1 MTTILR
7 LVTMSAVAVVALAL
21 AGNALATQRL
31 SVSQSATGLT
41 IKVSQDVTDPQPAK
55 IQVYVPAG
63 YTLGTVPAAG
73 TKVGTTTGN
82 VIARDAG
89 NISLPLTGDVLVE
102 DPAKHAKDVC
112 SPGNNAAVLDLQL
125 SVAGQTINLPVYI
138 NPTSGAEAG
147 LGGLKMA
154 ICLGSVDTPLNTPG
168 RSPQGAQLKD
178 ATFTVNNLFTAPAGP
193 VRWTSLWTPYAA
205 GTGLPNVAGTVEARA
220 FAGPGAVTLT
230 AKVTSKKKRIVL
242 LQGKVTS
249 SGIGIGG
256 ATVRILI
263 NGKLS
268 KFAKK
273 TIATGAYQLRLQ
285 KTVKQRRTTAF
296 QAQTTVAERDVTS
309 TGCASPSVPP
319 VPCVSATQGAFTA
332 KSRKVLVRL

>member
-1 MTTILR
+1 MKTTLR
-7 LVTMSAVAVVALAL
+7 LVTVSAVTVAALAL

-31 SVSQSATGLT
+31 SVSQSGTALT
-41 IKVSQDVTDPQPAK
+41 IKVAQDATDPQPAK
-55 IQVYVPAG
+55 IQLYVPAG
-63 YTLGTVPAAG
+63 YTLGTIPA
-73 TKVGTTTGN
+73 VGTN
-82 VIARDAG
+82 VGTASGHIIATDAG
-89 NISLPLTGDVLVE
+89 NLELPLTGDVLVE
-102 DPAKHAKDVC
+102 DPAKHTKDLC
-112 SPGNNAAVLDLQL
+112 SPGNNATVLDLRL
-125 SVAGQTINLPVYI
+125 SVVGQTLNLPVYI
-138 NPTSGAEAG
+138 NPTSGAESG
-147 LGGLKMA
+147 LGSMKMA
-154 ICLGSVDTPLNTPG
+154 ICLQPVAPGSPN

-178 ATFTVNNLFTAPAGP
+178 ATFTVNNLFTPPTGA

-205 GTGLPNVAGTVEARA
+205 GTGLPNAAGTVEARA
-220 FAGPGAVTLT
+220 FAGPGAVTLV
-230 AKVTSKKKRIVL
+230 AKVTSKQKRIVT

-249 SGIGIGG
+249 SGIGIGA

-273 TIATGAYQLRLQ
+273 TAATGAYQLRLQ
-285 KTVKQRRTTAF
+285 KTVKKRRVTAF
-296 QAQTTVAERDVTS
+296 QAQTTVAERDVTA